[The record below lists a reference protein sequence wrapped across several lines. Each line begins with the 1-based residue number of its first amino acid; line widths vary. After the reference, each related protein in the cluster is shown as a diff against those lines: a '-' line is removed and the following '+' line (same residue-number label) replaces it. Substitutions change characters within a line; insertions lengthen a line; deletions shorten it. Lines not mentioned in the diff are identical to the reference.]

1 MRYCIFL
8 SILFTSFQI
17 HSQVLRGT
25 VKNDKGEKLEGA
37 VIFIQ
42 GGRQAALS
50 EKGGVYELKGLN
62 EGSIQVSCSYLGY
75 ETMVLPLLWPEQT
88 NLDFVLSGYIY
99 RLDEVEIKSN
109 IHKITPFNG
118 GSVVE
123 QEELNAIN
131 YGQDVPVLLQWQP
144 SVTINTDAGAGVG
157 YTGMRIRG
165 VEQSR
170 INVTI
175 NDIPV
180 NDAESQGV
188 FWVDL
193 PDIASSAESIRIQRG
208 VGPST
213 NGAGAYG
220 GTVSVNTFGL
230 DVNPSASANISYGSF
245 NTRKMT
251 FGLNS
256 GLMNNRFN
264 VDARYSV
271 INSDGYIDRASS
283 DLKSWY
289 IEGARVST
297 TSSLRLIAFS
307 GSEKTYQAWNG
318 VPEAKVNGDQNAL
331 TQHYNNNKGSLY
343 NTIQDSINLFNS
355 GRRYNYFLYDNQV
368 DNYTQTH
375 VQLHYA
381 KTWEANWK
389 SKLAFHYTKGSG
401 YFEQYKYQDELSIY
415 LIQPIAIG
423 NDTISSSDIIR
434 RRWLDNDFFGG
445 IFKLEKEWST
455 SSLLSIG
462 GGYHI
467 YKGDHFGNVI
477 GVVSAPDFDK
487 KDPYYESD
495 ATKKDGNIYIR
506 LEKKV
511 RGGWSWSADAQV
523 RNVRYNS
530 NGIDNDLRLIN
541 FDVNYVF
548 FNPKLS
554 INKAINQKNHINLS
568 FAVAH
573 REPDRS
579 DFTDHGDQPLPSAEK
594 LYDTEVSWKHHSSKL
609 NLEANTFLMSYK
621 NQLIPTGQVND
632 VGNTLRKNIDKSY
645 RLGIELVGKYIINN
659 KLELGANL
667 TLSQNKIQNFTET
680 IYDYTQGFEA
690 KKIEHGTTDIALS
703 PNLMGSCI
711 VSYQN
716 TKGLIVTWVTKL
728 AGKQYLDNTSSNNRS
743 IPTFSTSHINFS
755 YSIDTKFA
763 KELQFKVQLNNVFHQ
778 MYASGGYSYSYIYKQ
793 QITENFLYPQ
803 AGFHGMAGIAIRL

>member
-1 MRYCIFL
+1 MRYCI
-8 SILFTSFQI
+8 ILIILLTTLQI

-37 VIFIQ
+37 VIFVQ
-42 GGRQAALS
+42 GGSQAAVS
-50 EKGGVYELKGLN
+50 EKGGSFELKGLSP
-62 EGSIQVSCSYLGY
+62 GSFQVSCSYLGY
-75 ETMVLPLLWPEQT
+75 ETVVLPLIWPEES

-99 RLDEVEIKSN
+99 HLDEVEIKSN

-118 GSVVE
+118 GSEVE
-123 QEELNAIN
+123 KEELKVIN
-131 YGQDVPVLLQWQP
+131 HGQDVPVLLQWQP

-175 NDIPV
+175 NDIPI

-264 VDARYSV
+264 VDARYS
-271 INSDGYIDRASS
+271 IIKSNGYIDRASS

-289 IEGARVST
+289 IEGARVGS
-297 TSSLRLIAFS
+297 TSSLRLLAFS
-307 GSEKTYQAWNG
+307 GTENTYQAWNG
-318 VPEAKVNGDQNAL
+318 VPEARVNGDQAAL
-331 TQHYNNNKGSLY
+331 NQHYFNNVGGLY
-343 NTIQDSINLFNS
+343 NTTQDSVNLFNS

-381 KTWEANWK
+381 KTWAANWK
-389 SKLAFHYTKGSG
+389 SKLALHYTKGSG
-401 YFEQYKYQDELSIY
+401 YFEQYKYQDELSNY
-415 LIQPIAIG
+415 LIQPIALG
-423 NDTISSSDIIR
+423 NDTLSSSDIIR

-445 IFKLEKEWST
+445 IFKVEKEWNA

-467 YKGDHFGNVI
+467 YKGGHFGDVI
-477 GVVSAPDFDK
+477 EVVSAPDFEK
-487 KDPYYESD
+487 EDPYYESK
-495 ATKKDGNIYIR
+495 ATKSDGNIYLRFEQKI
-506 LEKKV
+506 KS
-511 RGGWSWSADAQV
+511 GWSWSADAQV
-523 RNVRYNS
+523 RNVNYSSKGN
-530 NGIDNDLRLIN
+530 DNDLRAID
-541 FDVNYVF
+541 FDVNYLF

-554 INKAINQKNHINLS
+554 INKAIDEKNQFNLS

-579 DFTDHGDQPLPSAEK
+579 DFTDHGDQPLPSPEK
-594 LYDTEVSWKHHSSKL
+594 LLDTEISWKHHSADW

-621 NQLIPTGQVND
+621 NQLVPTGQVND

-645 RLGIELVGKYIINN
+645 RRGLELVGRYLLNN
-659 KLELGANL
+659 KLQLGANL
-667 TLSQNKIQNFTET
+667 TLSQNKIKSFTET
-680 IYDYTQGFEA
+680 IYDYSNGREA
-690 KKIEHGTTDIALS
+690 INIDHGTTDIALS
-703 PNLMGSCI
+703 PNLTASCM

-716 TKGLIVTWVTKL
+716 EKGLILSWSTRL
-728 AGKQYLDNTSSNNRS
+728 IGKQYLDNTSSDNRS
-743 IPTFSTSHINFS
+743 IPSFSTSHINFS
-755 YSIDTKFA
+755 YPLLTKFA
-763 KELQFKVQLNNVFHQ
+763 KELQIQIQLNNLFNQ
-778 MYASGGYSYSYIYKQ
+778 KYSSGGYSYTYIYNK

-803 AGFHGMAGIAIRL
+803 AGFHGMAGVSIKL

>member
-1 MRYCIFL
+1 MRYCI
-8 SILFTSFQI
+8 ILFILLTTLQI

-37 VIFIQ
+37 VIFVQ
-42 GGRQAALS
+42 GGSQASVS
-50 EKGGVYELKGLN
+50 EKGGSYELKGLSP
-62 EGSIQVSCSYLGY
+62 GSFQVSCSYLGY
-75 ETMVLPLLWPEQT
+75 ETVVLPLLWPEQSA
-88 NLDFVLSGYIY
+88 LDFILKGNIY
-99 RLDEVEIKSN
+99 HLDEVEIKSN

-118 GSVVE
+118 GSEISKE
-123 QEELNAIN
+123 QLEVIN
-131 YGQDVPVLLQWQP
+131 HGQDIPVLLQWQP

-175 NDIPV
+175 NDIPI

-271 INSDGYIDRASS
+271 IKSDGYIDRASA

-289 IEGARVST
+289 IEGARVGS

-318 VPEAKVNGDQNAL
+318 VPEAKVSGDQEAL
-331 TQHYNNNKGSLY
+331 LQHYNNNKGGLY
-343 NTIQDSINLFNS
+343 NTIQDSLNLYNS
-355 GRRYNYFLYDNQV
+355 DRRYNYFLYDKQV

-375 VQLHYA
+375 LQLHYA
-381 KTWEANWK
+381 KTWAANWK
-389 SKLAFHYTKGSG
+389 TKVALHYTKGSG
-401 YFEQYKYQDELSIY
+401 YFEQYKYQDELSNY
-415 LIQPIAIG
+415 LIQPIPLG
-423 NDTISSSDIIR
+423 TDTLLSSDIVR

-445 IFKLEKEWST
+445 IFKLEKEWNT

-467 YKGDHFGNVI
+467 YKGDHFGDVI
-477 GVVSAPDFDK
+477 EVVSAPEFEK
-487 KDPYYESD
+487 EDPYYESE
-495 ATKKDGNIYIR
+495 ATKTDGNIYLR
-506 LEKKV
+506 FEQRMKS
-511 RGGWSWSADAQV
+511 GWSWSSDAQL
-523 RNVRYNS
+523 RNVSYS
-530 NGIDNDLRLIN
+530 SMGSDNDLRAID
-541 FDVNYVF
+541 FDVNYLF
-548 FNPKLS
+548 FNPKFS
-554 INKAINQKNHINLS
+554 INKAIDKKNQFNLS

-579 DFTDHGDQPLPSAEK
+579 DFTDHGDQPLPTPEK
-594 LYDTEVSWKHHSSKL
+594 LYDTEISWKHQSADW
-609 NLEANTFLMSYK
+609 NLEANSFFMSYK
-621 NQLIPTGQVND
+621 NQLVPTGQVND
-632 VGNTLRKNIDKSY
+632 VGNTLRKNIDKSV
-645 RLGIELVGKYIINN
+645 RLGLELVGKHQIN
-659 KLELGANL
+659 KWLQIGANV
-667 TLSQNKIQNFTET
+667 TLSQNKIKNFTET
-680 IYDYTQGFEA
+680 IYDYTHQTKEVNVF
-690 KKIEHGTTDIALS
+690 HGTTDISLS
-703 PNLMGSCI
+703 PNITGAGLFT
-711 VSYQN
+711 YQN
-716 TKGLIVTWVTKL
+716 SKGMVITWITKL
-728 AGKQYLDNTSSNNRS
+728 TGQQFLDNTSNPNRRL
-743 IPTFSTSHINFS
+743 PAFSTSHINFS
-755 YSIDTKFA
+755 FPLKTQFA
-763 KELQFKVQLNNVFHQ
+763 KEFQIQAQLNNLFNLR
-778 MYASGGYSYSYIYKQ
+778 YASGGYSYTYIYSQ

-803 AGFHGMAGIAIRL
+803 AGFHGMAGVLIKL